1 VRIYVL
7 DAGAIFKRKLVYEN
21 MVTIPEVVR
30 EVIDENSNVYLSVKN
45 LRIESASE
53 KSLEFVKKVSKETGD
68 IFKLS
73 ETDLKLVAKAVDEK
87 ERGNE
92 VVIVTDDYS
101 IQNIAMA
108 LGIDFESIVQ
118 EKIKKGF
125 KWVRVCKGC
134 GRKVSKDPCPVCG
147 SETVLRRVKK

>member
-21 MVTIPEVVR
+21 MVTIPEVVK

-73 ETDLKLVAKAVDEK
+73 ETDLKLVAKAIDEK
-87 ERGNE
+87 EKGNE

-101 IQNIAMA
+101 IQNVAMT
-108 LGIDFESIVQ
+108 LGI
-118 EKIKKGF
+118 GF
-125 KWVRVCKGC
+125 
-134 GRKVSKDPCPVCG
+134 
-147 SETVLRRVKK
+147 